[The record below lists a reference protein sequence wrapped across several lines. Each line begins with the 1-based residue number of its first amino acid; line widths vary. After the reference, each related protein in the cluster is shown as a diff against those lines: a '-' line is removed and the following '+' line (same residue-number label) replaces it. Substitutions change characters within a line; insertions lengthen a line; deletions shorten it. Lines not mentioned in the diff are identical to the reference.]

1 MNSTALASI
10 NLRAVLRTL
19 EKLPELDPKARQL
32 IEHAPLTIQ
41 FKATGVGAVR
51 LKIGNGKVRFYPG
64 AGPADMSLGFPVPV
78 MVNKMFDQ
86 KGIPIPLKGITKIK
100 YLTSTFT
107 ELTDILSHYLRPT
120 AQLLQDPEF
129 ARINSILTLH
139 VAGYAMA
146 EIANLDPKGRA
157 VAAGMCDGTI
167 GLKVQGGPELTFV
180 IVDHKATIV
189 NGDKPKEAGPQ
200 GRHAFMVFSDLD
212 VTGQILRAELASFTA
227 IGREALRLGGYV
239 PLLENMNKILGLVP
253 FYLS

>member
-1 MNSTALASI
+1 MDLAQKI
-10 NLRAVLRTL
+10 AAYQPNGGV
-19 EKLPELDPKARQL
+19 RQL
-32 IEHAPLTIQ
+32 VADTKLVLL
-41 FKATGVGAVR
+41 VG
-51 LKIGNGKVRFYPG
+51 ISG
-64 AGPADMSLGFPVPV
+64 AGKDT
-78 MVNKMFDQ
+78 
-86 KGIPIPLKGITKIK
+86 TKQ
-100 YLTSTFT
+100 
-107 ELTDILSHYLRPT
+107 R
-120 AQLLQDPEF
+120 LLQDPEF